1 MSIERRWF
9 AQQTFVVTTVRAS
22 LDNHA
27 LLEHVEDMNREC
39 AGITGLKEV
48 ADCRALTDVEQVSV
62 SGITQACLREKKKPG
77 SKLVILVPP
86 HSPVMYGLARVYQMF
101 ASDSRDSVKVF
112 TDIDDAM
119 RWLEPD
125 EKNRRSL
132 LEFLNDPAGRPPS
145 ATSTS
150 RRQGPVHRGS

>member
-1 MSIERRWF
+1 MAIERRWLHE
-9 AQQTFVVTTVRAS
+9 QRFVLTTVSTS

-39 AGITGLKEV
+39 DGITGLKEF
-48 ADCRALTDVEQVSV
+48 ADCRALIDVEQVSV

-101 ASDSRDSVKVF
+101 ASDSRDVVKVF

-132 LEFLNDPAGRPPS
+132 LEFLNDPSGRPSS
-145 ATSTS
+145 ATGT
-150 RRQGPVHRGS
+150 